1 MPLLLVTGGH
11 PSFLKLFTGKF
22 DEMVKVIQ
30 LPTPASQD
38 ADEHARADTQRNQR
52 LFEWADT
59 VLKRLRLDKA
69 VAAARSI
76 EQLRNVT
83 FNPDSAEVTLAI
95 RDALHPASG
104 QLQEHFRGLKE
115 GGLKLILKN
124 RFAELKKTREA
135 TLRRR
140 KQPDWTDQLI
150 LDKEGKIIANLANL
164 ILILREAPEWKGVL
178 DYDEF
183 NARVVIR
190 KRPPWGEEMPD
201 APWTDHHESLARVW
215 FQNQKI
221 SPSAGDVGR
230 AVQAAARHNP
240 FHPVRDY
247 FESLVWDGVPRL
259 DTWLVNYFHV
269 EGSEYVRAIGPRY
282 LISAV
287 ARIFRPGCKADY
299 VLVLE
304 GPQGRLKSEALR
316 TLAKNDSWFTDRLS
330 HVASKDAA
338 LEIAGVLIVEIAEMD
353 ALTKATSSAIKAFLT
368 RRRDRFRPP
377 YGKHT
382 INLPRQCVFAATINP
397 TAGGYLKDPTGARRF
412 WPVACHGMIDCHG
425 LEKVRDQLWAEAV
438 HRFKAGA
445 PWWLETPQLE
455 ALATVEQSARFVID
469 PWEERIREWLGDRN
483 DISLSEV
490 LEHGLEFA
498 PEHQTQSAQKRVVG
512 ILTRMG
518 FAKHRPRTPEGRK
531 QRYQRDPIPIK
542 R

>member
-1 MPLLLVTGGH
+1 VVIRIFSNCSNGKVNQMA
-11 PSFLKLFTGKF
+11 KL
-22 DEMVKVIQ
+22 IS
-30 LPTPASQD
+30 LPVPASQD
-38 ADEHARADTQRNQR
+38 AEDHARADTQRNQR
-52 LFEWADT
+52 LFDWADA
-59 VLKRLRLDKA
+59 VLKRICLDKA
-69 VAAARSI
+69 AAAASSI
-76 EQLRNVT
+76 EELRRVKLHT
-83 FNPDSAEVTLAI
+83 ESSEVALAI
-95 RDALHPASG
+95 RDALHPAKG
-104 QLQEHFRGLKE
+104 HRQEHFRGLKE

-135 TLRRR
+135 ALRRR
-140 KQPDWTDQLI
+140 KQPDWTDRLL
-150 LDKEGKIIANLANL
+150 LDKGGKIIANLANL
-164 ILILREAPEWKGVL
+164 ILILREAPKWKGVL
-178 DYDEF
+178 GYDDF
-183 NARVVIR
+183 NTRVVIR
-190 KRPPWGEEMPD
+190 QRPPWGEEAVD
-201 APWTDHHESLARVW
+201 TPWTDHHDSLARVW
-215 FQNQKI
+215 FQNEKI

-230 AVQAAARHNP
+230 AVQASARHNP
-240 FHPVRDY
+240 FHPVRD
-247 FESLVWDGVPRL
+247 FFDSLVWDGVPRL
-259 DTWLVNYFHV
+259 ESWLQTYFHV
-269 EGSEYVRAIGPRY
+269 EDSEYVRAIGPRY

-330 HVASKDAA
+330 HIASKDAA
-338 LEIAGVLIVEIAEMD
+338 LEIVGVLIVEIAEMD

-412 WPVACHGMIDCHG
+412 WPVACRGMIDRDG
-425 LEKVRDQLWAEAV
+425 LENARDQLWAEAV

-455 ALATVEQSARFVID
+455 ELATVEQSARFAVD

-483 DISLSEV
+483 DVSLSEV
-490 LEHGLEFA
+490 LEHLGFA
-498 PEHQTQSAQKRVVG
+498 PEHQTQSAHKRVVG

-518 FAKHRPRTPEGRK
+518 FAKHRPRTLEGRK
-531 QRYQRDPIPIK
+531 HRYQRDPIPTK
-542 R
+542 GPTDR